1 MPRHSKLAATRCAAT
16 ITSGRWSAT
25 VLVGGVR
32 GHDTGQRWPLFGEQ
46 TRVGADKSPGRG
58 TASSF
63 VISKVDTRHGINT
76 SPALRE
82 VCEGRKGSKGSKGSK
97 GRKRGWVRWVPIP
110 ASDAWLYGDMVL
122 PGGVH
127 GSVLFAHGSGSGR
140 HSVRCRHVAQH
151 LHHAVSATL
160 LFDVLTAQEEQT
172 DLDTPEH
179 RFNIPLL
186 AQGMQDAAALIRELR
201 APPNIFV
208 VRKRGLPGQEE
219 YGTLRHRQWRCE
231 VRSTAT
237 TQNATERHSH
247 HVFTC
252 LAQQFDA
259 VRTHRRNQRRGAA
272 ERRPGAETRRGAGD
286 LSVRCLIIQ
295 EIR

>member
-16 ITSGRWSAT
+16 IASGRWSTT

-32 GHDTGQRWPLFGEQ
+32 GHDTGQRWPLFSEQ

-82 VCEGRKGSKGSKGSK
+82 VCEGRKGSKGSK

-201 APPNIFV
+201 APLNIFV
-208 VRKRGLPGQEE
+208 VRKLGLPGQAQ
-219 YGTLRHRQWRCE
+219 YAMGAIASGGPKCDLPPRHRTPQ
-231 VRSTAT
+231 SATAT
-237 TQNATERHSH
+237 MFSPAWPSSSMPSVHTDETSAVVPLNVGQVRKDGNA
-247 HVFTC
+247 
-252 LAQQFDA
+252 
-259 VRTHRRNQRRGAA
+259 
-272 ERRPGAETRRGAGD
+272 PETFPSG
-286 LSVRCLIIQ
+286 V
-295 EIR
+295 